1 MNTTKS
7 KQDLKNTSFFK
18 NPKTWC
24 FTTYF
29 TEGLP
34 YMIIRSMSFVFFT
47 DIGMKERYLGYL
59 NFLGLPWNLKLL
71 WAPFVEIFGRKR
83 SWIIGV
89 QIAISIMTAAVALIC
104 FVAGHSPN
112 PSLSNSLLALVF
124 VVLAF
129 IAATNDIAIDGY
141 YMEGITDP
149 GEQAAYTGYRV
160 FAYRLSMILARF
172 GFINI
177 AAYAAQ
183 HFTKNLYIAWG
194 YAFLAAAGTML
205 LFTLYHVVGLPEFQA
220 AKTGA
225 SGGIKKVMKDFVTSF
240 AAFLEITYQRTLQT
254 LSAGAVLG
262 AAAFVIFLL
271 FHIPWIQSFAYAF
284 LAVLIV
290 LLVRSKRAIAMSLI
304 IIIFY
309 KIGDEILFSMGTPF
323 LMRELHVTKAQIA
336 LMAGLVGALGSIA
349 GTAIGGI
356 WIKKKGLEKA
366 VWPLTLLM
374 NLNIWAYIG
383 LAYFKPTA
391 LTFKGLA
398 IISSVYCYE
407 QIAAGL
413 GNAVLIV
420 FILRTCKKEFKAA
433 HYAIGSAFMS
443 LFSTVFGGFSGI
455 IVEKTGYLNL
465 FLISFFASVPSMV
478 LLLFSPVKDEKKA

>member
-1 MNTTKS
+1 
-7 KQDLKNTSFFK
+7 
-18 NPKTWC
+18 
-24 FTTYF
+24 
-29 TEGLP
+29 
-34 YMIIRSMSFVFFT
+34 MSFVFFT
-47 DIGMKERYLGYL
+47 DVGMKERYLGYL

-89 QIAISIMTAAVALIC
+89 QIAISVMTAVVAAIC
-104 FVAGHSPN
+104 FLAAGSPN
-112 PSLSNSLLALVF
+112 PALSNGILAIMF

-172 GFINI
+172 GFIAI
-177 AAYAAQ
+177 AAYAAK
-183 HFTKNLYIAWG
+183 HLSKSLYTAWG
-194 YAFLAAAGTML
+194 YAFLAAAITMM
-205 LFTLYHVVGLPEFQA
+205 LFTIYHVFFLPEFEA
-220 AKTGA
+220 AKVRA
-225 SGGIKKVMKDFVTSF
+225 SGGVRKIGKDFITSF
-240 AAFLEITYQRTLQT
+240 ASFLEITPQRTVET
-254 LSAGAVLG
+254 LALGAVSGGVL
-262 AAAFVIFLL
+262 FVLL
-271 FHIPWIQSFAYAF
+271 KALLIPWIQALAYAI
-284 LAVLIV
+284 LVMLV
-290 LLVRSKRAIAMSLI
+290 TLLTRSNRTVAMSLL

-336 LMAGLVGALGSIA
+336 WMAGLVGALGSIA
-349 GTAIGGI
+349 GTSIGGL
-356 WIKKKGLEKA
+356 WIKKKGLAKA
-366 VWPLTLLM
+366 IWPLTLLM

-383 LAYFKPTA
+383 LAYWKPAATT
-391 LTFKGLA
+391 LSGLA
-398 IISSVYCYE
+398 IVASVYCYE

-465 FLISFFASVPSMV
+465 FLISFFASLPAMA
-478 LLLFSPVKDEKKA
+478 LLLFAPVKDKK

>member
-1 MNTTKS
+1 MKKS
-7 KQDLKNTSFFK
+7 FLK
-18 NPKTWC
+18 NPKMWC

-34 YMIIRSMSFVFFT
+34 FMIIRSMSFVFFT
-47 DIGMKERYLGYL
+47 DVGLKERYLGYL

-83 SWIIGV
+83 TWIIGV
-89 QIAISIMTAAVALIC
+89 QTAISLMTAAVAALC
-104 FVAGHSPN
+104 FFAAGSAN
-112 PSLSNSLLALVF
+112 PALSNSFLAVLF
-124 VVLAF
+124 VILAF

-177 AAYAAQ
+177 AAYAAK
-183 HFTKNLYIAWG
+183 HGASNLYSAWG
-194 YAFLAAAGTML
+194 YAFLAASVTMF
-205 LFTLYHVVGLPEFQA
+205 LFTVYHIFCLPEFEA
-220 AKTGA
+220 AKSRT
-225 SGGIKKVMKDFVTSF
+225 SGGIRKIGNDFVTSF
-240 AAFLEITYQRTLQT
+240 ASFLEITPKRTTQT
-254 LSAGAVLG
+254 LSLGVVLG
-262 AAAFVIFLL
+262 VALFVVLYF
-271 FHIPWIQSFAYAF
+271 FHVPWIQALAYAI
-284 LAVLIV
+284 LVILV
-290 LLVRSKRAIAMSLI
+290 MLLVRSSQAIALSLL

-336 LMAGLVGALGSIA
+336 WMAGLVGALGSIA
-349 GTAIGGI
+349 GTSIGGI
-356 WIKKKGLEKA
+356 WIKKKGLAKA
-366 VWPLTLLM
+366 IWPLTLLM

-383 LAYFKPTA
+383 LAYWKPSATT
-391 LTFKGLA
+391 LSGLSIVGA
-398 IISSVYCYE
+398 VYCYE

-465 FLISFFASVPSMV
+465 FLISFFVSIPSMA
-478 LLLFSPVKDEKKA
+478 LLLIAPVKETKKS

>member
-1 MNTTKS
+1 MNKP
-7 KQDLKNTSFFK
+7 FFK
-18 NPKTWC
+18 KPQVWC

-83 SWIIGV
+83 AWIIGV
-89 QIAISIMTAAVALIC
+89 QIAITVMTGAVALVC
-104 FVAGHSPN
+104 FSAARSPD
-112 PSLSNSLLALVF
+112 PTLSNSLLAIVF

-141 YMEGITDP
+141 YMEGLTDP
-149 GEQAAYTGYRV
+149 GDQAAYTGYRV
-160 FAYRLSMILARF
+160 FSYRLSMIIARF

-177 AAYAAQ
+177 AAYAAGRLGVS
-183 HFTKNLYIAWG
+183 LYAAWG
-194 YAFLAAAGTML
+194 YAFFTAAATMA
-205 LFTLYHVVGLPEFQA
+205 LFTLYHLFALPEFET
-220 AKTGA
+220 AKKQ
-225 SGGIKKVMKDFVTSF
+225 SFVSLRKTMHEFVASF
-240 AAFLEITYQRTLQT
+240 ASFLEISQQRTLR
-254 LSAGAVLG
+254 AFGGGALLG
-262 AAAFVIFLL
+262 ATFFVVLL
-271 FHIPWIQSFAYAF
+271 RFHCPLIQDFAYSF
-284 LAVLIV
+284 LAVLAV
-290 LLVRSKRAIAMSLI
+290 LLIRANRTIALSLL

-323 LMRELHVTKAQIA
+323 LMRELQVTKAQIA
-336 LMAGLVGALGSIA
+336 WMAGVVGAIGSIA
-349 GTAIGGI
+349 GTSIGGI
-356 WIKKKGLEKA
+356 WIKKKGLAKA

-374 NLNIWAYIG
+374 NLNIWAYIW
-383 LAYFKPTA
+383 LAHYKPAATTA
-391 LTFKGLA
+391 SGLA

-465 FLISFFASVPSMV
+465 FLISFLVSIPSM
-478 LLLFSPVKDEKKA
+478 LLLLLSPIKEKK

>member
-1 MNTTKS
+1 MNKP
-7 KQDLKNTSFFK
+7 FFK
-18 NPKTWC
+18 KPQVWC

-59 NFLGLPWNLKLL
+59 NFLGLPWNLKML

-89 QIAISIMTAAVALIC
+89 QIAISVMTAAVAAIC
-104 FVAGHSPN
+104 FFAGRSPD
-112 PSLSNSLLALVF
+112 PGLSNSLLAIVF

-141 YMEGITDP
+141 YMEGLTDP
-149 GEQAAYTGYRV
+149 GDQAAYTGYRV

-177 AAYAAQ
+177 AAYAAK
-183 HFTKNLYIAWG
+183 HITSNLYSAWG
-194 YAFLAAAGTML
+194 YAFLAAAAIML
-205 LFTLYHVVGLPEFQA
+205 LFTVYHIFGLPEFEE
-220 AKTGA
+220 AKVRT
-225 SGGIKKVMKDFVTSF
+225 SGGMRKIMTDFIASF
-240 AAFLEITYQRTLQT
+240 ASFLEISSQRTIQT
-254 LSAGAVLG
+254 LRVGGVVG
-262 AAAFVIFLL
+262 AALFVVLYFL
-271 FHIPWIQSFAYAF
+271 HVPWIQNFAYSF
-284 LAVLIV
+284 LAILII
-290 LLVRSKRAIAMSLI
+290 LLIRSNRIIAISLL

-336 LMAGLVGALGSIA
+336 WMAGLVGALGSIA
-349 GTAIGGI
+349 GTSIGGI
-356 WIKKKGLEKA
+356 WIKKKGLAKA
-366 VWPLTLLM
+366 IWPLTLLM

-391 LTFKGLA
+391 TTFPGLA
-398 IISSVYCYE
+398 TISAVYCYE

-465 FLISFFASVPSMV
+465 FLISFFVSIPSMA
-478 LLLFSPVKDEKKA
+478 LLLISPVKEKKPSL